1 MTPAERIATALA
13 IWPGAEVD
21 VAEEVGVSQSLLRL
35 WCGKPGGRHRAP
47 SEGDA
52 EKVETGVR
60 ALLQDCLAK
69 LEGERW

>member
-1 MTPAERIATALA
+1 MTPSERIASALA

-21 VAEEVGVSQSLLRL
+21 VAEEVGVSKSLLRL
-35 WCGKPGGRHRAP
+35 WCGKPGGRHKPP
-47 SEGDA
+47 SEADA

-60 ALLQDCLAK
+60 ALLQDCIAK